1 MKDITKEEARI
12 LDIVNEFLNDLIC
25 GPDIQ
30 HAKSASKVR
39 RVKSVSKD
47 RIFALKLGLKK
58 SSKRLQLGMTIKSLA
73 SSARVVN
80 IFNRLGHYASCITI
94 EGLETELTA
103 EPVKEEIL
111 TPNRMSLNP
120 AESIAAAN

>member
-12 LDIVNEFLNDLIC
+12 LDIVNEFLNNLIC

-73 SSARVVN
+73 SSA
-80 IFNRLGHYASCITI
+80 SC
-94 EGLETELTA
+94 
-103 EPVKEEIL
+103 
-111 TPNRMSLNP
+111 
-120 AESIAAAN
+120 